1 VSAAEGGISR
11 KIEADYFLSSN
22 SVVKVWD
29 GNMSEYQN
37 DSKKRESKL

>member
-11 KIEADYFLSSN
+11 KIEADHFLALN

-29 GNMSEYQN
+29 GNMSDYQN

>member
-11 KIEADYFLSSN
+11 KVEADYFLSSN

-37 DSKKRESKL
+37 ELKKRESKL